1 MILGTG
7 GMKTPMSSLVKRIL
21 LKKANTNA
29 KRCNDIIAQY
39 HTVTKNGV
47 KYAKL

>member
-1 MILGTG
+1 
-7 GMKTPMSSLVKRIL
+7 MKTPMSSLVKPIFL
-21 LKKANTNA
+21 LKKANTNV
-29 KRCNDIIAQY
+29 KICNDIIAQY